1 MCLSPYIIDNP
12 NYSADRKT
20 GIVSM
25 SGERYRLPLADTMKY
40 HDLHSRRIEV
50 PCGKCAQCA
59 SLRQGFYLQRI
70 QMESLRSHLFFMTL
84 TYNDEH
90 LPHIDIGDYHLNYP
104 DYKHI
109 QDMFR
114 RLRDD
119 GIPLRYMA
127 VSEYGKKRRP
137 HFHCIVALDKE
148 YYKDYSISRLE
159 HRFYKI
165 FRDNWKVNVST
176 SRKHPKYEMLY
187 TYVNTRRGRTFD
199 FHYIEPICNHDNDVS
214 FYVTKYVLKYDSTTE
229 KLLQKIKLD
238 PMLDDLETDLLISL
252 YKPRC
257 VLSKD
262 FGDWRLPQ
270 VQSHILKH
278 VNRHHFLPQYADINT
293 GKLML
298 LSPYYRKHLLPIDY
312 IERRFN
318 EYSLREDTFE
328 LETKIKHHE
337 IFNDTQHKIRLI
349 ERDKKTKKYLQSKLL

>member
-1 MCLSPYIIDNP
+1 MCLSPYTIDNP
-12 NYSADRKT
+12 NFSEDRKN
-20 GIVSM
+20 GILSL
-25 SGERYRLPLADTMKY
+25 GGKHYRVPLGDMMKY
-40 HDLHSRRIEV
+40 KDLHSHKIQV

-59 SLRQGFYLQRI
+59 SLRQGFYLQRV

-104 DYKHI
+104 DYTHI

-119 GIPLRYMA
+119 GFPLRYMC

-137 HFHCIVALDKE
+137 HYHCIVALDKE
-148 YYKDYSISRLE
+148 FYKDYSISRLE
-159 HRFYKI
+159 KKFYNI
-165 FRDNWKVNVST
+165 FKNNWKTNVST
-176 SRKHPKYEMLY
+176 SRKHPIYEDLY

-199 FHYIEPICNHDNDVS
+199 FHYIEPIVNHDNDVS
-214 FYVTKYVLKYDSTTE
+214 FYVTKYVLKYDETTE

-238 PMLDDLETDLLISL
+238 SSLDDQETDLLLSL

-270 VQSHILKH
+270 VQEYILKN
-278 VNRHHFLPQYADINT
+278 VNKHHFLPQYADINT

-298 LSPYYRKHLLPIDY
+298 LSPYYRNHLLPADY
-312 IERRFN
+312 IVRRFL
-318 EYSLREDTFE
+318 EYSLQDDTFDIDDK
-328 LETKIKHHE
+328 LHQHE
-337 IFNDTQHKIRLI
+337 MFADRQSKIRI
-349 ERDKKTKKYLQSKLL
+349 EERYKKTKKHLQSKLL